1 MPTACERQRRL
12 PRETGQKHLHAH
24 RVDERLASGAVA
36 SIGVSL
42 KANIVASPRAAVR
55 LQAQRQCKLLEMCK
69 PPGETVVGKI
79 GLDASVK
86 K

>member
-1 MPTACERQRRL
+1 MPTACDRQRRL
-12 PRETGQKHLHAH
+12 PGETGQKLLHAH

-42 KANIVASPRAAVR
+42 KANIVASPRAAAR
-55 LQAQRQCKLLEMCK
+55 LQEQRQHKLLDMYK
-69 PPGETVVGKI
+69 SPSETIVGKI
-79 GLDASVK
+79 GIYASVK